1 MLTTNFPVEWPTPL
15 PFSSRREPQSSLTST
30 HSHANRNLAT
40 HSVSHPARRAL
51 ENGELAG
58 KDGLNRDTPPTPRA
72 LRSRVRRA
80 PAPARPRR
88 EDRRRVQPLAVRD
101 LDFLTDILPKHPCPG
116 RSEARKG
123 PKR

>member
-58 KDGLNRDTPPTPRA
+58 KNGLGRDAPPTPRA
-72 LRSRVRRA
+72 LYPRVRRA
-80 PAPARPRR
+80 PRPPHAPAAETGGGCNLSR
-88 EDRRRVQPLAVRD
+88 
-101 LDFLTDILPKHPCPG
+101 
-116 RSEARKG
+116 
-123 PKR
+123 